1 MSCRRRAD
9 QRQTAESLTSDI
21 QESFVVDWASDKSFP
36 QQAAAP
42 GRRLAALQATGLF
55 GAPAEERF
63 DRLTRIV
70 RRLLRAPVALVSLLN
85 ADRQFFLS
93 AQGLLE
99 PWASLRETPL
109 SHSFCQSVV
118 ETGLPLAVSDARE
131 DPRVR
136 GNPAIE
142 ELGVVAY
149 LAVPLTVPDGCVVG
163 ALCAIDREPR
173 AWSIEDEQLLADV
186 AGAVMGE
193 IAAGLRL
200 QELEVADAALRASE
214 ARYRTL
220 FEAIDRGFC
229 IVEMKFD

>member
-70 RRLLRAPVALVSLLN
+70 RRLLRTPVALVSLLN

-93 AQGLLE
+93 AQGLSE

-109 SHSFCQSVV
+109 SHSICRWVV
-118 ETGLPLAVSDARE
+118 ETERPLVVADARQ
-131 DPRVR
+131 DPRLC
-136 GNPAIE
+136 GHPAIKD
-142 ELGVVAY
+142 LGVVAY
-149 LAVPLTVPDGCVVG
+149 LAMPLALPDGCIVG
-163 ALCAIDREPR
+163 
-173 AWSIEDEQLLADV
+173 
-186 AGAVMGE
+186 
-193 IAAGLRL
+193 
-200 QELEVADAALRASE
+200 
-214 ARYRTL
+214 
-220 FEAIDRGFC
+220 
-229 IVEMKFD
+229 